1 MAGEITTI
9 ADLCKRLD
17 TFPAATASY
26 PFNETTRVY
35 KVGGKMFAL
44 VGEDDEPPR
53 VTLKCDPERAEELR
67 ALFPDSV
74 APGYY
79 MNKRHWNTVTLNKDL
94 PGDEA
99 EAMLDHS
106 YRLVVASLTR
116 AVRDALPLL

>member
-1 MAGEITTI
+1 MAAPFAT
-9 ADLCKRLD
+9 AAALYKRLD
-17 TFPAATASY
+17 AFGGATHSY
-26 PFNETTRVY
+26 PFDETTRVY

-44 VGEDDEPPR
+44 VAEDSASVR
-53 VTLKCDPERAEELR
+53 VTLKCEPERAEELR

-79 MNKRHWNTVTLNKDL
+79 MNKRHWNTVTLSENL

-106 YRLVVASLTR
+106 YRLIVASLTR
-116 AVRDALPLL
+116 VVRDALPR